1 MNAVLMGAARA
12 FGSRAARNG
21 RDGRG
26 FGKSLAVA
34 ASAPYLAR
42 MIFSFDAFVTDA
54 LFDRAGRAAFAL
66 GDGTV
71 RLRTDEGFVTVEAH
85 GGPQMGG
92 LGGGAVLA
100 AAVHPSGLGVVTG
113 GDDGRVVWSRIDQ
126 GEVIATLIAELKG
139 KWIEHVATS
148 AASGLIAFTAGREV
162 HVRDAA
168 DPAFA
173 RVFAHEKTVSG
184 LAFEPKGRRLASAT
198 YGGAQ
203 LWYAR
208 IADQKPTL
216 LKWAGSHIAAAFSP
230 DGKFLISS
238 MQENQLHGW
247 RLSDGKDMRM
257 GGYPAKIK
265 SLAFFDKGNLLA
277 TAGASGAVIWP
288 FAGANGP
295 MGKEAAEIGF
305 SRDSMVVRVA
315 GIDAQP
321 VCLAGQDNGKI
332 WAAHMRN
339 GRIETLKAEKGAPI
353 SALSTSADGKFFAWG
368 DENGE
373 AGVLEI
379 PDLSGPRQF
388 AG

>member
-1 MNAVLMGAARA
+1 
-12 FGSRAARNG
+12 
-21 RDGRG
+21 
-26 FGKSLAVA
+26 
-34 ASAPYLAR
+34 

-54 LFDRAGRAAFAL
+54 LFDRAGRAMFAL

-71 RLRTDEGFVTVEAH
+71 RLQTQEGFVTVEAH
-85 GGPQMGG
+85 GGPM
-92 LGGGAVLA
+92 GGAVLA
-100 AAVHPSGLGVVTG
+100 SAVHPSGVGIVTG
-113 GDDGRVVWSRIDQ
+113 GDDGKVVWSRIEG
-126 GEVIATLIAELKG
+126 GEVVATLIAEVKNR
-139 KWIEHVATS
+139 WIEHVATS
-148 AASGLIAFTAGREV
+148 AASGLIAFTAGKEV
-162 HVRDAA
+162 HVRDVA
-168 DPAFA
+168 DPAFT
-173 RVFAHEKTVSG
+173 RTFAHDKTVSG

-198 YGGAQ
+198 YGGAY

-216 LKWAGSHIAAAFSP
+216 MKWAGSHIAVAFSP

-257 GGYPAKIK
+257 GGYPSKIK
-265 SLAFFDKGNLLA
+265 SVAFFDKGALLA

-315 GIDAQP
+315 GLDQQP
-321 VCLAGQDNGKI
+321 VCVAAQDNGRI
-332 WAAHMRN
+332 WIAHMRN

-353 SALSTSADGKFFAWG
+353 SALSTSGDGKLLAWG
-368 DENGE
+368 DESGE

-379 PDLSGPRQF
+379 PDISGPRQF

>member
-1 MNAVLMGAARA
+1 
-12 FGSRAARNG
+12 
-21 RDGRG
+21 
-26 FGKSLAVA
+26 
-34 ASAPYLAR
+34 
-42 MIFSFDAFVTDA
+42 MIFSFDAFVTNA
-54 LFDRAGRAAFAL
+54 LFDRSGRAMFAL

-71 RLRTDEGFVTVEAH
+71 RLQTDEGFVTVEAH
-85 GGPQMGG
+85 GGP
-92 LGGGAVLA
+92 LGGAVLA
-100 AAVHPSGLGVVTG
+100 AAVHPSGAGIVTG
-113 GDDGRVVWSRIDQ
+113 GDDGRVVWSRIEG
-126 GEVIATLIAELKG
+126 GEIVATLIAEVNN

-148 AASGLIAFTAGREV
+148 PASGLIAFTAGKDV

-168 DPAFA
+168 DRAFA
-173 RVFAHEKTVSG
+173 RNFPHEKTVSG

-198 YGGAQ
+198 YGGAY

-208 IADQKPTL
+208 IADQKPTV
-216 LKWAGSHIAAAFSP
+216 LKWAGSHIAVEFSP

-257 GGYPAKIK
+257 GGYPSKIK
-265 SLAFFDKGNLLA
+265 SVAFFDKGNLLA

-315 GIDAQP
+315 GIDPQP
-321 VCLAGQDNGKI
+321 VCIAGQDNGKI

-339 GRIETLKAEKGAPI
+339 GRIETLKAEKGASI
-353 SALSTSADGKFFAWG
+353 SALSVSADGRQMAWG
-368 DENGE
+368 DESGE

-388 AG
+388 VG

>member
-1 MNAVLMGAARA
+1 
-12 FGSRAARNG
+12 
-21 RDGRG
+21 
-26 FGKSLAVA
+26 
-34 ASAPYLAR
+34 

-71 RLRTDEGFVTVEAH
+71 RLQTEDGFVTVEAH
-85 GGPQMGG
+85 GGPM
-92 LGGGAVLA
+92 GGAVLA
-100 AAVHPSGLGVVTG
+100 AAVHPSGVGIVTG
-113 GDDGRVVWSRIDQ
+113 GDDGRVVWSRIEANPNGG
-126 GEVIATLIAELKG
+126 GEVVATLIAELKG
-139 KWIEHVATS
+139 KWIEHVAAS
-148 AASGLIAFTAGREV
+148 AASGLIAFTAGKEV

-173 RVFAHEKTVSG
+173 RTFTHEKTVSG

-208 IADQKPTL
+208 IADQKPTP
-216 LKWAGSHIAAAFSP
+216 LKWAGSHIAVAFSP

-247 RLSDGKDMRM
+247 RLSDSKDMRM
-257 GGYPAKIK
+257 GGYPSKIK
-265 SLAFFDKGNLLA
+265 SVAFFDKGNLLV
-277 TAGASGAVIWP
+277 TAGANGAVVWP

-315 GIDAQP
+315 GVDAQP
-321 VCLAGQDNGKI
+321 VCIAGQDNGKI

-353 SALSTSADGKFFAWG
+353 SALTTSADGKRLAWG
-368 DENGE
+368 DESGE
-373 AGVLEI
+373 AGVLEV
-379 PDLSGPRQF
+379 PDLSGPREF